1 MLKRIGLKLQ
11 PCLSPIF
18 DENDFVIPLGKR
30 TLRLTLLYIFSGN
43 YINITIIS
51 YITTIIIVILVPYVS
66 NL

>member
-11 PCLSPIF
+11 LCLYPIF

-30 TLRLTLLYIFSGN
+30 TLRLTLLYIFSSN
-43 YINITIIS
+43 YIDITIIS

>member
-1 MLKRIGLKLQ
+1 MLQRISLKLQ
-11 PCLSPIF
+11 PCLSSIF

-30 TLRLTLLYIFSGN
+30 TLRLTLLYIFSSN
-43 YINITIIS
+43 YIDITIIS